1 MVSTF
6 HSEHFSRLQNL
17 HTGAKQTFKH
27 FSSSP
32 TIHRLKSVD
41 PVQYHGGT
49 SHRRL
54 GWTVLQQ
61 AHTLEEKAPFS
72 DQNNQNFRTNS
83 QPRLDIILWVF
94 FWIAFPDSYLFTVPQ
109 QNSLLSTFSFVIQ
122 SILLLTAAS
131 FDISEQSFS
140 GIAVFPVVSLVLYR
154 ICHKLLACICG
165 VENTIL
171 QGAPI

>member
-6 HSEHFSRLQNL
+6 HSENFSRLQNL
-17 HTGAKQTFKH
+17 YTGANQTFEN

-49 SHRRL
+49 LHRRL
-54 GWTVLQQ
+54 GLTALQQ
-61 AHTLEEKAPFS
+61 AHTLEEKTPFS

-83 QPRLDIILWVF
+83 QPRLDIILWMF
-94 FWIAFPDSYLFTVPQ
+94 FWIAFADSYSFTVPQ
-109 QNSLLSTFSFVIQ
+109 QKCLLSTFSFVIQ
-122 SILLLTAAS
+122 SILLLPAAS
-131 FDISEQSFS
+131 FDISEQTFS
-140 GIAVFPVVSLVLYR
+140 EIAVFPVVSLVLYR
-154 ICHKLLACICG
+154 TCHKLLACICG

-171 QGAPI
+171 QGVPI